1 MILERWLGRK
11 VSGVV
16 YILQLPKYVPTRQDI
31 HGYAGDPFVTGFGTK
46 KRNRLFRT
54 KRNQQEDINK
64 QQNSDL
70 LYSYTEDLDGNG
82 ARSLTARRYAA
93 RDSNARTYTQQVVAR
108 TRAYHRRSTDGYDVT
123 VVGWPTET
131 DTERE
136 KRDLQINN
144 FCGRSRRGK
153 DRLIASFF
161 RARTNTNEHYWLVY
175 SASGISDCTTGVLLL
190 LPPRRCAALVQSSKR
205 KRHATHCTISAAKE
219 TTHCNAV
226 ACADRRSVC
235 SW

>member
-46 KRNRLFRT
+46 KRNRLLRT

-70 LYSYTEDLDGNG
+70 LYSYTEDFDGNG

-123 VVGWPTET
+123 VVG
-131 DTERE
+131 
-136 KRDLQINN
+136 
-144 FCGRSRRGK
+144 
-153 DRLIASFF
+153 
-161 RARTNTNEHYWLVY
+161 
-175 SASGISDCTTGVLLL
+175 
-190 LPPRRCAALVQSSKR
+190 
-205 KRHATHCTISAAKE
+205 
-219 TTHCNAV
+219 
-226 ACADRRSVC
+226 
-235 SW
+235 